1 MDLRLRFELRGDQ
14 FKNLKCSPLE
24 QQLALSGCQ
33 TGFPTISPVPQY
45 AIRTGGVVGRR
56 LHLNVDFDSQR
67 EFDANNNL
75 QVWYEGLED
84 EALRRV
90 EVGNVTFQMP
100 PSRFISAG
108 VPANNFGVQASGR
121 ARSCG
126 KSCRRAKTT
135 TWMGA
140 ARGSPSRAASTRT
153 TTSPC
158 PTFPPGRSGAVPD
171 SAA

>member
-1 MDLRLRFELRGDQ
+1 MIRRPPRSTLFPYTTLFRSRGDQ

-84 EALRRV
+84 EALRRGGG
-90 EVGNVTFQMP
+90 GNGTLSKP
-100 PSRFISAG
+100 PPRLLH
-108 VPANNFGVQASGR
+108 
-121 ARSCG
+121 
-126 KSCRRAKTT
+126 
-135 TWMGA
+135 
-140 ARGSPSRAASTRT
+140 
-153 TTSPC
+153 
-158 PTFPPGRSGAVPD
+158 
-171 SAA
+171 